1 MPSESYSTYLRVS
14 FLVIIF
20 LVGMELA
27 ADFWRGYRNHQQIEN
42 IAEAYEGRIKLVHEL
57 HTLIRER
64 TYTLNALLLEPDPFV
79 VESLYSTF
87 LDLGDAFNQTRR
99 QLEEISLSGDGEEQ
113 MVVSELRKLD
123 VRNVPVISH
132 AIDVAH
138 ADVPMAEKRTVLAAI
153 LPYQRDMLLRSEDV
167 LQYYLGKVVQQS
179 DEAIAADRR
188 WVQLTTI
195 LGAAIIVLIGLIGR
209 NAIRRIGSRQRLL
222 TTEIEVRKRLERN
235 LEAQVEQRTQ
245 ALQTRTEQL
254 YEAQRVAQMGCWEW
268 DLGSGEQRWTDELH
282 VILDLDKAAPPSVEA
297 FLEQVHPD
305 DRRQVEEAIAEAQAR
320 GHEFDLDFRLLRAD
334 GSERVVQM
342 RMVVETR
349 DAQEKPVF
357 LLGTLQ
363 DITERKRVEDQM
375 RLAASVF
382 AHTGDGVMITDAR
395 NRIVEI
401 NRAFSSILG
410 YEMED
415 VVGRDPSL
423 LKSDRHQR
431 SFYLSMWQSLRDSGQ
446 WQGEVWDKRKSG
458 DVIPLWMTINAVYD
472 ERGWVR
478 HYVALFRD
486 ISEVKRTEQ
495 ALWHIAHHDALTGLP
510 NRNLMYDRLHMAMSD
525 AARSDMQVALMLLDL
540 DGFKQV
546 NDELGHDAGDALL
559 THVGRILREGVRD
572 SDTVA
577 RYAGDEFIVIL
588 KGAHDR
594 QDVGV
599 LARKLIDALMQPH
612 TIKGS
617 QVRVGASIGI
627 ALYPAHATG
636 SEDLIAKAD
645 EAMYQAKHLGKN
657 RHCFFGDEC
666 V

>member
-1 MPSESYSTYLRVS
+1 M
-14 FLVIIF
+14 
-20 LVGMELA
+20 
-27 ADFWRGYRNHQQIEN
+27 
-42 IAEAYEGRIKLVHEL
+42 
-57 HTLIRER
+57 
-64 TYTLNALLLEPDPFV
+64 
-79 VESLYSTF
+79 
-87 LDLGDAFNQTRR
+87 
-99 QLEEISLSGDGEEQ
+99 
-113 MVVSELRKLD
+113 
-123 VRNVPVISH
+123 
-132 AIDVAH
+132 
-138 ADVPMAEKRTVLAAI
+138 
-153 LPYQRDMLLRSEDV
+153 
-167 LQYYLGKVVQQS
+167 QQS

-188 WVQLTTI
+188 WLQLTTI
-195 LGAAIIVLIGLIGR
+195 LGAAVIVLIGLIGR
-209 NAIRRIGSRQRLL
+209 NAIRRIRSRQRLL
-222 TTEIEVRKRLERN
+222 TAEIEERKRLERD
-235 LEAQVEQRTQ
+235 LEVQVEQRTL

-268 DLGSGEQRWTDELH
+268 ELGNGEQRWTDELH
-282 VILDLDKAAPPSVEA
+282 VILDLDKAEVAPSLTA

-305 DRRQVEEAIAEAQAR
+305 DRRQVEEAIAEAQER

-349 DAQEKPVF
+349 DAQGKPTF

-363 DITERKRVEDQM
+363 DITERKRVEGQM

-382 AHTGDGVMITDAR
+382 AHTGDGVMITDSR

-446 WQGEVWDKRKSG
+446 WQGEVWDRRKSG

-525 AARSDMQVALMLLDL
+525 AARSDMQVALMLIDL

-546 NDELGHDAGDALL
+546 NDELGHDAGDTLL

-577 RYAGDEFIVIL
+577 RYAGDEFIVII
-588 KGAHDR
+588 KGAHER